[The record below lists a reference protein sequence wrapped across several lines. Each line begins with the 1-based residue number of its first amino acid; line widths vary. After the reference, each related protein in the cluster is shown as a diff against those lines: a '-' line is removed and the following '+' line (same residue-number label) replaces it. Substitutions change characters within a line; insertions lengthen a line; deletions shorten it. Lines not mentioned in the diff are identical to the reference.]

1 MAQPIVRFSNVSKR
15 FERDGFEV
23 VALDN
28 VTLDIHQGDFFA
40 LMGPSGSGKSTLL
53 NLLAGIDR
61 PSEGRVEV
69 LGTELATLNESQLAA
84 WRNSHV
90 GYIFQTFNLVPV
102 LTAFE
107 NVELPLLL
115 TKLSKTQRRKN
126 VETALELVG
135 LSDRMNHQPRQLS
148 GGQEQRVA
156 IARAIVT
163 DPDLILAD
171 EPTGNLDARSG
182 EEILQ
187 ILSTLNR
194 DLNKTIIMVTHD
206 PHAASFATH
215 EQHLEK
221 GLLTASSNN
230 PQISQIVSV

>member
-1 MAQPIVRFSNVSKR
+1 MSEPIVRVRNVTKR
-15 FERDGFEV
+15 FVRDGFEV
-23 VALDN
+23 VALDQ
-28 VTLDIHQGDFFA
+28 VDLELYEGDFLA

-61 PSEGRVEV
+61 VTEGEVEV
-69 LGTELATLNESQLAA
+69 MGTQLTRMSESQLAT
-84 WRNSHV
+84 WRNAHI

-115 TKLSKTQRRKN
+115 TKLSKAERRRN
-126 VETALELVG
+126 VETALDLVG
-135 LSDRMNHQPRQLS
+135 LSDRMDHQPKQLS

-163 DPDLILAD
+163 EPDFIIAED
-171 EPTGNLDARSG
+171 PTGNLDARSG
-182 EEILQ
+182 EEIMQ

-194 DLNKTIIMVTHD
+194 ELNKTIMLVTHD
-206 PHAASFATH
+206 PHAASFAA
-215 EQHLEK
+215 EQRHLEK
-221 GLLTASSNN
+221 GVMTEVPFEAKQ
-230 PQISQIVSV
+230 PAVV

>member
-1 MAQPIVRFSNVSKR
+1 MPIVQVRDVSKR
-15 FERDGFEV
+15 FSRDGFEV
-23 VALDN
+23 VALDH
-28 VTLDIHQGDFFA
+28 VDLELEEGDFFA

-61 PSEGRVEV
+61 VTDGQV
-69 LGTELATLNESQLAA
+69 LVMGTDLARLNESQLAA
-84 WRNSHV
+84 WRNSHI

-115 TKLSKTQRRKN
+115 TKLNRAERKKN

-135 LSDRMNHQPRQLS
+135 LSDRMHHQPKQLS

-194 DLNKTIIMVTHD
+194 ELKKTIMLVTHD
-206 PHAASFATH
+206 PHAASYATH
-215 EQHLEK
+215 EMHLEK
-221 GLLTASSNN
+221 GVLTRAAA
-230 PQISQIVSV
+230 VA

>member
-1 MAQPIVRFSNVSKR
+1 MAIVQVRDVSKR
-15 FERDGFEV
+15 FSRDGFEV
-23 VALDN
+23 VALDH
-28 VTLDIHQGDFFA
+28 VDLELEEGDFFA

-61 PSEGRVEV
+61 VTDGQV
-69 LGTELATLNESQLAA
+69 LVMGTDLARLNESQLAA
-84 WRNSHV
+84 WRNSHI

-115 TKLSKTQRRKN
+115 TKLSKAERKKN

-135 LSDRMNHQPRQLS
+135 LTDRMHHQPKQLS

-194 DLNKTIIMVTHD
+194 ELKKTIMLVTHD
-206 PHAASFATH
+206 PHAASYATH
-215 EQHLEK
+215 EMHLEK
-221 GLLTASSNN
+221 GVLTRAAA
-230 PQISQIVSV
+230 VA

>member
-1 MAQPIVRFSNVSKR
+1 MSETIVRVRNVSKR
-15 FERDGFEV
+15 FNRDGFEV

-28 VTLDIHQGDFFA
+28 VDLELHEGDFLA

-61 PSEGRVEV
+61 PTSGEVDV
-69 LGTELATLNESQLAA
+69 LGTQLTRMSESQLAV
-84 WRNSHV
+84 WRNTHI

-115 TKLSKTQRRKN
+115 TKLSKAELRRN
-126 VETALELVG
+126 VETALDLVG
-135 LSDRMNHQPRQLS
+135 LSDRMHHQPKQLS

-163 DPDLILAD
+163 DPNLILAD
-171 EPTGNLDARSG
+171 EPTGNLDARSAL
-182 EEILQ
+182 EIMS
-187 ILSTLNR
+187 ILR
-194 DLNKTIIMVTHD
+194 DLNRAGRTIVLVTHD
-206 PHAASFATH
+206 QGMAEHAARIARI
-215 EQHLEK
+215 EDG
-221 GLLTASSNN
+221 GLVTSDG
-230 PQISQIVSV
+230 

>member
-1 MAQPIVRFSNVSKR
+1 MAQPIVRVRNVSKR
-15 FERDGFEV
+15 FVRDDFEV

-28 VTLDIHQGDFFA
+28 VSIDIEQGDFFA

-61 PSEGRVEV
+61 ATEGTVEV
-69 LGTELATLNESQLAA
+69 LGTSLTSLSESQMAT
-84 WRNSHV
+84 WRNAHV

-115 TKLSKTQRRKN
+115 TKLNKSQRRKN

-135 LSDRMNHQPRQLS
+135 LSDRMDHQPRQLS

-194 DLNKTIIMVTHD
+194 DLDKTIIMVTHD

-221 GLLTASSNN
+221 GVLTQQRAAA
-230 PQISQIVSV
+230 IV

>member
-1 MAQPIVRFSNVSKR
+1 MSETIVNVRNVSKR
-15 FERDGFEV
+15 FERDDFEV
-23 VALDN
+23 VALDH
-28 VTLDIHQGDFFA
+28 VDLEIHRGDFLA

-61 PSEGRVEV
+61 STEGEVLVMGTDLAQLSEG
-69 LGTELATLNESQLAA
+69 QLAG
-84 WRNSHV
+84 WRNSHI

-115 TKLSKTQRRKN
+115 TKLSKADRRKN
-126 VETALELVG
+126 VSTALELVG

-171 EPTGNLDARSG
+171 EPTGNLDAASAQ
-182 EEILQ
+182 EALTLLEK
-187 ILSTLNR
+187 LNR
-194 DLNKTIIMVTHD
+194 DYGKTVVMVTHD
-206 PHAASFATH
+206 PHAASFASRVCH
-215 EQHLEK
+215 LGKGVLLEQEPSL
-221 GLLTASSNN
+221 A
-230 PQISQIVSV
+230 Q